1 MSLKAYQKTQ
11 SATENPRDTEFR
23 LFGAVTGAL
32 LDATNEPRHSPQLVE
47 AIDWN
52 RRLWSTLAAD
62 CSDDNNQLPVQVRA
76 QIISLSIWVGKYSSQ
91 VIRAGAS
98 INPLIEINR
107 TIMQG
112 LGARPDATQVAS

>member
-1 MSLKAYQKTQ
+1 MSLKAYQRAQ

-32 LDATNEPRHSPQLVE
+32 LDATEEPRHSPRLVE

-52 RRLWSTLAAD
+52 RRMWTTLAAD
-62 CSDDNNQLPVQVRA
+62 CSDDNNRLPVQVRA

-91 VIRAGAS
+91 VIRNGAS
-98 INPLIEINR
+98 LEPLIEINR

-112 LGARPDATQVAS
+112 LSARPEPSKAAS

>member
-32 LDATNEPRHSPQLVE
+32 LDASSEPRHSPRLVE

-52 RRLWSTLAAD
+52 RRLWTTLAAD

-98 INPLIEINR
+98 LNPLIEINR

-112 LGARPDATQVAS
+112 LGGRSDQRPAVS